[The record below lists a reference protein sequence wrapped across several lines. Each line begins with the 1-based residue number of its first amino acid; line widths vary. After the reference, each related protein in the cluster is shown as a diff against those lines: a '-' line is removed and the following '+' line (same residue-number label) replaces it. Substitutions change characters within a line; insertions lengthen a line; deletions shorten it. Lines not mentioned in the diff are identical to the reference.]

1 MTERTAFLDH
11 ITALLQGIEA
21 EGLTKR
27 ERLITGAQGAHVQ
40 MAGRQMLNLC
50 ANNYL
55 GLADDPRL
63 IAAARRCGYAH
74 VGWSPA
80 GFLGDELPSDKY
92 PNQQLLD
99 KALRDRE
106 RQKDADLRANFLN
119 QPQY

>member
-11 ITALLQGIEA
+11 ITATLQGIEA

-55 GLADDPRL
+55 GVLFERL
-63 IAAARRCGYAH
+63 FI
-74 VGWSPA
+74 PT
-80 GFLGDELPSDKY
+80 
-92 PNQQLLD
+92 
-99 KALRDRE
+99 
-106 RQKDADLRANFLN
+106 
-119 QPQY
+119 